1 VLTSANDANRAATAA
16 TFNVQL
22 CCPDETMSEHRYY
35 EFRALDEPLSDDQQ
49 RELRNISSRADITKF
64 QFVNEYDW
72 GDLGGDPVEM
82 LRDYFDVYLHV
93 TNYGT
98 RTLGF
103 RLPSE
108 LVDHEKFEKYTGVDE
123 LETQSDD
130 AHLLLL
136 FRPYLEPGEDDW
148 WRQMEVMEK
157 LLPIREQLMRGDLR
171 ALYLGWL
178 TSIMWGWLPKE
189 ATEPPVP
196 AGLGDL
202 DNALEALVDFLVL
215 DPSLVRAAARESPER
230 EDTEQSS
237 AIRAWLEDLDEERR
251 TEWLMRAFEGDPRLS
266 ATMRRAYR
274 TADRTETSPANEAG
288 RTVGEILEIASNIDG

>member
-1 VLTSANDANRAATAA
+1 
-16 TFNVQL
+16 
-22 CCPDETMSEHRYY
+22 MSEHRYY

-49 RELRNISSRADITKF
+49 RELRNISSRADITKSE
-64 QFVNEYDW
+64 FVNEYDW
-72 GDLGGDPVEM
+72 GDLGGDPIEM
-82 LRDYFDVYLHV
+82 LGEYFDVLLHL

-108 LVDHEKFEKYTGVDE
+108 LVDHEKFETYTGGDE
-123 LETQSDD
+123 LQTQSAD
-130 AHLLLL
+130 ANLLVL
-136 FRPYLEPGEDDW
+136 FRPSPEPGADEW
-148 WRQMEVMEK
+148 WRHTEKMEQ

-178 TSIMWGWLPKE
+178 SSIMWGWIPKE

-202 DNALEALVDFLVL
+202 DDALDALIDFLAL
-215 DPSLVRAAARESPER
+215 DSSLVRAAARESPER
-230 EDTEQSS
+230 EDTEQPGE
-237 AIRAWLEDLDEERR
+237 IRAWLEDLDEERR
-251 TEWLMRAFEGDPRLS
+251 TEWLMRALEGDARLS

-274 TADRTETSPANEAG
+274 TADRTETSPPNEAG
-288 RTVGEILEIASNIDG
+288 RTVGQLLEIASNIDG